1 MVVSSTT
8 LSYPCGEGNVQS
20 FGASSVTTDGA
31 TWMPLSFTRRET
43 AYDEASRGAR
53 VTTGLDVVSG
63 TLLVGESGYRATFW
77 FRPAD

>member
-1 MVVSSTT
+1 MVVSSST

-31 TWMPLSFTRRET
+31 TWMPLSFTVRET
-43 AYDEASRGAR
+43 AFDVAYRGAK
-53 VTTGLDVVSG
+53 VTAGVDVASG

>member
-1 MVVSSTT
+1 VSSTT

-31 TWMPLSFTRRET
+31 TWVALPFTVRET
-43 AYDEASRGAR
+43 ASSRGA
-53 VTTGLDVVSG
+53 TITAGLDLPSG
-63 TLLVGESGYRATFW
+63 SLLVGENAYRATIW